1 MKRKVIIFLIIS
13 FLCLTGFTY
22 AVIKS
27 LCNKNSLTI
36 TETTRVGDAAKAE
49 GLRITFSAWPAIE
62 GTSADGGY
70 MKMEPKA
77 WDSTI
82 YYGKAG
88 AAVSYQLV
96 PADEAYQNER
106 DEQYWARLAERYMAR
121 NDGTGIRGWNNF
133 STLYFQEV
141 ILKDEAFLEKWE
153 AAGSPSTIRLADYYE
168 CYPEFF
174 YDILPYDMGLGYGSG
189 FYYVRKIR
197 EGHLVL
203 TEDNLKSEPVSQTE
217 AAEVF
222 LKFSEL
228 LKIPVLSDEQWQ
240 LSEGTQS
247 DWRPIG
253 KKYYCPE
260 FYNVGN
266 EEALFFTFD
275 AKAKDGS
282 CVDTSMLPGG
292 YGIYKIPTYHEV
304 RNGINFQLYE
314 YDKLQM
320 FYPIKQDWSIL
331 KLGITLNG
339 KALLLVYAADG
350 ECHARIMDSATA
362 ETLADFILGSEA
374 EFMSGNGTELVLKDD
389 YIVLKLLKQENS
401 RIFVIGQS
409 EGGQWEV
416 LMQTTAYASQHDITL
431 HDVAFDVN
439 RLAEVSYKNGSFQI
453 IVYSKDGTEYQGE
466 VQTSLRIDDYE
477 LENIGIISCYWD

>member
-1 MKRKVIIFLIIS
+1 M
-13 FLCLTGFTY
+13 
-22 AVIKS
+22 
-27 LCNKNSLTI
+27 
-36 TETTRVGDAAKAE
+36 
-49 GLRITFSAWPAIE
+49 
-62 GTSADGGY
+62 
-70 MKMEPKA
+70 
-77 WDSTI
+77 I
-82 YYGKAG
+82 YYG
-88 AAVSYQLV
+88 
-96 PADEAYQNER
+96 
-106 DEQYWARLAERYMAR
+106 
-121 NDGTGIRGWNNF
+121 
-133 STLYFQEV
+133 
-141 ILKDEAFLEKWE
+141 
-153 AAGSPSTIRLADYYE
+153 
-168 CYPEFF
+168 
-174 YDILPYDMGLGYGSG
+174 
-189 FYYVRKIR
+189 
-197 EGHLVL
+197 
-203 TEDNLKSEPVSQTE
+203 
-217 AAEVF
+217 
-222 LKFSEL
+222 
-228 LKIPVLSDEQWQ
+228 
-240 LSEGTQS
+240 
-247 DWRPIG
+247 
-253 KKYYCPE
+253 
-260 FYNVGN
+260 YNVGN

-282 CVDTSMLPGG
+282 YVDTSMLPGG

-320 FYPIKQDWSIL
+320 FCPIKQDWSIL

-374 EFMSGNGTELVLKDD
+374 EFMSGSGTELVLKDD

-409 EGGQWEV
+409 EGGQWEI

-431 HDVAFDVN
+431 HDVAFDAE

-466 VQTSLRIDDYE
+466 IQTSLRIDDYE